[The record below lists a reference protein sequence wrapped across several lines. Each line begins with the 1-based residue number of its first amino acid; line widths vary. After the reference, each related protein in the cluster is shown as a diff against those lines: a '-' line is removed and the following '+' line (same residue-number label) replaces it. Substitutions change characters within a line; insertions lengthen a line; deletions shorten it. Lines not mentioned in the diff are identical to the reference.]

1 MQSRDQVSGNPLF
14 LSIYPQ
20 NQSLLTLLFY
30 ALTYTSDFTG
40 VLIPTTSFKEGVNL
54 ELQLINLL
62 GLTRVFQST
71 SSFDGSLACLTGLSG
86 HM

>member
-1 MQSRDQVSGNPLF
+1 MQRWDRASGDPLF
-14 LSIYPQ
+14 PSIYPQ

-54 ELQLINLL
+54 EPQVSKNSW
-62 GLTRVFQST
+62 V
-71 SSFDGSLACLTGLSG
+71 
-86 HM
+86 